1 MKKIHQLALG
11 LTTCVAASCTTF
23 EPVDF
28 KVDKPESVA
37 IQENIDAYPALKSYI
52 NRNAHPNFKLGVAL
66 SLADYNNK
74 NVMYRLA
81 NKNFDEIALGYEMK
95 HGAVV
100 QSNGN
105 LALDNVTKLL
115 ETAKAAGT
123 SVYGHTLCWHAN
135 QNATYLKSVIA
146 PDILSSTGPG
156 WDLITA
162 NDFET
167 NAATNFQ
174 SNANAVISYTAAGQ
188 GANGVG
194 RALKISNA
202 SVRAND
208 WEAQLF
214 VQFSPA
220 AVQGEKYILKMD
232 VKADV
237 AASYPTQAHVT
248 PGAYKHWDFFG
259 TIAATPTWTTYTK
272 EITVTAD
279 MATCGAIAFNLG
291 KTATNYYFDNLS
303 LTKYNATGSVQTKEK
318 APELKKTLITSALD
332 KWMSGMMNVA
342 KPYVKAWDVVNEPM
356 DDAKPFELKTGV
368 GKTLKGDEFYW
379 QDYMGK
385 DYAVT
390 AFQLAR
396 KYGNPNDILFI
407 NDYNLEYNL
416 DKCRGII
423 EYVKYIESK
432 GAKVDGIGTQM
443 HIGIDSDKT
452 KIADMFKLLAGT
464 GKLIK
469 ISELDIGLAGV
480 KTAAA
485 TQEHYKAQAEMY
497 KYVIDKYF
505 EIIPAAQRY
514 GITIWSPLD
523 SPASSSWR
531 ADEPVGLWTQQY
543 VRKLAYSLVAESV
556 KANMK

>member
-1 MKKIHQLALG
+1 MKKIHKLALG

-52 NRNAHPNFKLGVAL
+52 NRSAHPNFKLGVAL

-167 NAATNFQ
+167 DAATNFQ

-208 WEAQLF
+208 WEAQFF
-214 VQFSPA
+214 VRFSPA
-220 AVQGEKYILKMD
+220 AVLGEKYILKMD

-237 AASYPTQAHVT
+237 AAS
-248 PGAYKHWDFFG
+248 
-259 TIAATPTWTTYTK
+259 
-272 EITVTAD
+272 
-279 MATCGAIAFNLG
+279 
-291 KTATNYYFDNLS
+291 
-303 LTKYNATGSVQTKEK
+303 
-318 APELKKTLITSALD
+318 
-332 KWMSGMMNVA
+332 
-342 KPYVKAWDVVNEPM
+342 
-356 DDAKPFELKTGV
+356 
-368 GKTLKGDEFYW
+368 
-379 QDYMGK
+379 
-385 DYAVT
+385 
-390 AFQLAR
+390 
-396 KYGNPNDILFI
+396 
-407 NDYNLEYNL
+407 
-416 DKCRGII
+416 
-423 EYVKYIESK
+423 
-432 GAKVDGIGTQM
+432 
-443 HIGIDSDKT
+443 
-452 KIADMFKLLAGT
+452 
-464 GKLIK
+464 
-469 ISELDIGLAGV
+469 
-480 KTAAA
+480 
-485 TQEHYKAQAEMY
+485 
-497 KYVIDKYF
+497 
-505 EIIPAAQRY
+505 
-514 GITIWSPLD
+514 
-523 SPASSSWR
+523 
-531 ADEPVGLWTQQY
+531 
-543 VRKLAYSLVAESV
+543 
-556 KANMK
+556 